1 MPSGQASG
9 INLPSFSLTGRTA
22 LITGA
27 SSGLG
32 ARFAAVLAAAG
43 AQVVLAARRLDALEA
58 LASGIRSSGGRAI
71 CVPMDVTDEGSV
83 VAGFDAAEAQVGS
96 IDTLIANAGIGGG
109 GRSTEMPAA
118 DFTSIM
124 SVNTTGAFLTVRE
137 AGRRM
142 IANGSRQTQTG
153 RILIVASAAA
163 HTPVAGLAAYNASK
177 AAAAMLGRSLAVEWV
192 RQGINVNVL
201 CPGYILTDINA
212 GMFEGEAGQ
221 AEIARLGRR
230 RLMGPDDLDGAAL
243 YLCSDASRAVTG
255 SVLTIDDG
263 QGA

>member
-1 MPSGQASG
+1 MNSADGVV
-9 INLPSFSLTGRTA
+9 LPSFSLVGRTA
-22 LITGA
+22 LVTGA

-43 AQVVLAARRLDALEA
+43 ARVVLTARRLEA
-58 LASGIRSSGGRAI
+58 LAAVAAEITARGGQAT
-71 CVPMDVTDEGSV
+71 CAPMDVTDERSV
-83 VAGFDAAEAQVGS
+83 VAAFDRAEADAGP
-96 IDTLIANAGIGGG
+96 IDTVIANAGIGGG
-109 GRSTEMPAA
+109 GRSTEMPVAA
-118 DFTSIM
+118 FSSIM
-124 SVNTTGAFLTVRE
+124 SVNATGAFLTARE

-142 IANGSRQTQTG
+142 IANGSRERQDG

-201 CPGYILTDINA
+201 CPGYIRTDINA
-212 GMFEGEAGQ
+212 EMFEGVTGEAQ
-221 AEIARLGRR
+221 ISALGRR
-230 RLMGPDDLDGAAL
+230 RLMTPEDLDGGVL
-243 YLCSDASRAVTG
+243 YLCSNASRAVTG

-263 QGA
+263 QSA